1 MKTNFKKSVLLTTLA
16 VFYTVL
22 VKVCDVKP
30 IGPNNS
36 LVGLASINAFV
47 KKLFPVNILWYKITN
62 AFGLVAI
69 AICAIFGFIGF
80 LQLVKRKNVFKVD
93 KEILY
98 LGGLYLIT
106 IMLYI
111 IFRFVAI
118 NFRPVIMPGESI
130 LEASFPSSHTML
142 AIVVFGSIIIL
153 LNYLT
158 KNEKAQQLLFV
169 TCVFI
174 ILLAVIG
181 RLVCGCHWFSDILG
195 GIIYSG
201 ALLSWFNDVIRV
213 IDYDNNGN

>member
-1 MKTNFKKSVLLTTLA
+1 MKTNFKKPVVLTTLA

-36 LVGLASINAFV
+36 LVGLASINGFAQ
-47 KKLFPVNILWYKITN
+47 KLFPVNMLWYNITN
-62 AFGLVAI
+62 IFGYIAI
-69 AICAIFGFIGF
+69 AICAGFGFMGF
-80 LQLVKRKNVFKVD
+80 LQLVKRKSFLKVD

-106 IMLYI
+106 IMLYV
-111 IFRFVAI
+111 IFKFVAI
-118 NFRPVIMPGESI
+118 NFRPIIMPNENVLES
-130 LEASFPSSHTML
+130 SFPSSHTML

-153 LNYLT
+153 LDYLT
-158 KNEKAQQLLFV
+158 KNEKVQQLLFALCAFV
-169 TCVFI
+169 

-195 GIIYSG
+195 GIIYAG
-201 ALLSWFNDVIRV
+201 TLLSWFNGLIRT
-213 IDYDNNGN
+213 IDYDNK

>member
-1 MKTNFKKSVLLTTLA
+1 MKTNFKKPVLFTTFA

-30 IGPNNS
+30 IGVNNS
-36 LVGLASINAFV
+36 LVGLASINSFV
-47 KKLFPVNILWYKITN
+47 NRIFPVNMLWYKITN
-62 AFGLVAI
+62 GFGLVAI
-69 AICAIFGFIGF
+69 AICALFGFVGF
-80 LQLVKRKNVFKVD
+80 MQLVKRKSFLKVD

-106 IMLYI
+106 IMLYV
-111 IFRFVAI
+111 IFKFVAI
-118 NFRPVIMPGESI
+118 NFRPIIMPNENV

-142 AIVVFGSIIIL
+142 ALVVFGSIIIL
-153 LNYLT
+153 LDYLT
-158 KNEKAQQLLFV
+158 KDEKIQQLIFV
-169 TCVFI
+169 TCVFV

-195 GIIYSG
+195 GIIYAST
-201 ALLSWFNDVIRV
+201 LLSWFNSVIRT

>member
-1 MKTNFKKSVLLTTLA
+1 MKTNFKKSVLLSTLA

-93 KEILY
+93 KEILS
-98 LGGLYLIT
+98 LGCLYIVT